1 MFPVLAGSTT
11 IGADIKGHPEKCRT
25 MDPIAKL
32 TAGFKEFR
40 DDSFEEKRAIYE
52 ALVSQGQKPKV
63 ALIACSDSRVDPA
76 MVLQADPGDL
86 FIVRNVANLVPPH
99 ERDGQYHGT
108 SAALEYAVQHLE
120 VGHLIVLGHA
130 HCGGIRSMFEDPG
143 EGGEGDDGDQF
154 VRPWMSL
161 VRSAYLRIQGTMP
174 NASEDEKARF
184 CEQSAV
190 LVSLENLMTFPAIR
204 ERVSDGRLR
213 LHGWYIDIRSCTLHI
228 YDPVRQ
234 RFEPVD

>member
-1 MFPVLAGSTT
+1 
-11 IGADIKGHPEKCRT
+11 
-25 MDPIAKL
+25 MDHIAKL
-32 TAGFKEFR
+32 TTGFRIFR
-40 DDSFEEKRAIYE
+40 DGRFREQRATYE
-52 ALVSQGQKPKV
+52 ALVDQGQKPKV

-76 MVLQADPGDL
+76 TVLQADPGDL

-108 SAALEYAVQHLE
+108 SAALEYAVEHLE
-120 VGHLIVLGHA
+120 VDHLIVLGHA

-143 EGGEGDDGDQF
+143 EGNDGSRF

-174 NASEDEKARF
+174 NASENEKARA

-190 LVSLENLMTFPAIR
+190 LVSLENLMTFPSIR
-204 ERVSDGRLR
+204 ERVSDGRLC
-213 LHGWYIDIRSCTLHI
+213 LHGWYIDIRSCAFHV
-228 YDPVRQ
+228 YDPSRQ
-234 RFEPVD
+234 RFELVD